1 MRKQSRH
8 KRKNYAPIFIAI
20 FVALA
25 AVLAYVGARLLTP
38 EGEPPFEETSSS
50 SEIVSSIP
58 EEPSSSEPS
67 ASSQPEHSSSISEQP
82 APAQTSNS
90 QTQASSQPVSQPAKG
105 DWRLLLVSKNNKLDK
120 ELDVDLVDFRGFK
133 VDKRIKDD
141 LERMFNDAA
150 AQGIKLSLVSTYR
163 PFSRSAYLYD
173 NKVGEYLA
181 AGYTRDQAE
190 KEASM
195 WVAPPGTSEHVT
207 GLAADIV
214 SGDYYTK
221 FSELV
226 PEFAE
231 TKEAQWLK
239 ANCAKYGF
247 ILRYPEGKENITMV
261 YFEPWHFRYVGAEH
275 AQAIMDKGITLEEYL
290 EQLGD

>member
-1 MRKQSRH
+1 M
-8 KRKNYAPIFIAI
+8 
-20 FVALA
+20 
-25 AVLAYVGARLLTP
+25 
-38 EGEPPFEETSSS
+38 
-50 SEIVSSIP
+50 
-58 EEPSSSEPS
+58 
-67 ASSQPEHSSSISEQP
+67 
-82 APAQTSNS
+82 
-90 QTQASSQPVSQPAKG
+90 
-105 DWRLLLVSKNNKLDK
+105 
-120 ELDVDLVDFRGFK
+120 DFRGFQ
-133 VDKRIKDD
+133 VDKRIKED
-141 LERMFNDAA
+141 LERMFKDAA
-150 AQGIKLSLVSTYR
+150 AEGIKLSLVSTYR

-181 AGYTRDQAE
+181 AGYTREQAE

-214 SGDYYTK
+214 SADYYTK

-226 PEFAE
+226 PEFAQ

-247 ILRYPEGKENITMV
+247 ILRYPEGKEDITTV

-275 AQAIMDKGITLEEYL
+275 AQVIMEKGITLEEYL